1 MAGSVRGARQNHI
14 ARQQRRE
21 AGDRGDLLGNAV
33 NQVRRGAGSQL
44 DILAIQ
50 REGDLRILP
59 IQVVTGHDPRAER
72 AGRVEA
78 LRTRPHRVEPLQVAQ
93 CHVIHAGEAEHI
105 VHGLFDRHVL
115 GDTTHHH
122 GHFRLEIHVVRI

>member
-1 MAGSVRGARQNHI
+1 MSGSVRGARQNHI
-14 ARQQRRE
+14 ARQQRRK
-21 AGDRGDLLGNAV
+21 AGNRGNLLGNAV

-59 IQVVTGHDPRAER
+59 IQVITSHNPRAKR

-78 LRTRPHRVEPLQVAQ
+78 LRARPHRVKPLQIAQ
-93 CHVIHAGEAEHI
+93 CHIVHAGETEHI
-105 VHGLFDRHVL
+105 VHGLFDRHIL
-115 GDTTHHH
+115 GDAAHHH
-122 GHFRLEIHVVRI
+122 SHFRLEIHVVRI